1 MPMTAVNMRHLG
13 RGHGNGEDAIA
24 RAVAELA
31 SGSSHGWEP
40 QLSAPTYTPAAK
52 PPLLVA
58 PTTTVARRASQG
70 SLRSALLAGAAV
82 ALVGG
87 LLWAGVVIAT
97 RWDIGIVAWVVGAA
111 TGATVMR
118 VFGGPV
124 PGEARVAAGLMAA
137 AAILVGKYVIF
148 VHDLKKAVNGLF
160 GASGLPAPSVHY
172 LDTRQ
177 MGIFI
182 HHFSSIVK
190 PVYGLWLLC
199 AFVAAMRVGHGKK
212 PRTVR
217 RRG

>member
-1 MPMTAVNMRHLG
+1 MTAVNMRRLG
-13 RGHGNGEDAIA
+13 RGHGSGEDALA

-31 SGSSHGWEP
+31 AGSSHGWEP
-40 QLSAPTYTPAAK
+40 QLSAPTYTPTGK

-58 PTTTVARRASQG
+58 PATTTVARRTSQG
-70 SLRSALLAGAAV
+70 SLGPALLAGAAV

-124 PGEARVAAGLMAA
+124 PGEGRVAAGLMAA

-182 HHFSSIVK
+182 HHFGSVVK
-190 PVYGLWLLC
+190 PVYALWLLC
-199 AFVAAMRVGHGKK
+199 AFVAAVRVGHGKK
-212 PRTVR
+212 SRTVR
-217 RRG
+217 RQG